1 MSNNLYKK
9 STLETTIQNEI
20 TKHADDKLNTILM
33 VYNKSNIENWK
44 QINTVQFIEKELEKI
59 EDEYYKY

>member
-33 VYNKSNIENWK
+33 VYNKSNIEN
-44 QINTVQFIEKELEKI
+44 
-59 EDEYYKY
+59 